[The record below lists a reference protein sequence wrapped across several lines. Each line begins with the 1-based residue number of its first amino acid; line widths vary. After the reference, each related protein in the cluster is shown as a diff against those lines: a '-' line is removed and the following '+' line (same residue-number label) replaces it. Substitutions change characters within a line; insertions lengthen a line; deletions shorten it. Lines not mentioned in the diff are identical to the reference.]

1 MASEATKLAERA
13 VERISLTRSEAHNER
28 GHSGHIHPREYER
41 ARERVAENEA
51 KGYRLDGMPQSSI
64 YGVRPRSEE
73 EQRKARERAALMAA
87 IADYKAEQKPV
98 EPEQKP
104 VEAEQSSFAE
114 VMQRM
119 EESEGVKAGKKRIKE
134 IESGCVESL
143 KAELMAFIE
152 ALWAEKKE
160 EEQHAAGSNG
170 EADDPGKP
178 EGHAGTADDQAGAD
192 GVRPQAAGRDRERRN
207 EDRGSAPAT
216 GPVRRD
222 KRGKLTTAQI
232 QEIYSRYM
240 AGGVT
245 QGQLAQEYGVSLN
258 TVSVLVRKIN
268 AGGRVRGYDETK
280 TGGKASTNAVWPALE
295 KWRLEHNVTIEDMAK
310 AANVNRNT
318 LQSLWNGRYRNEKQ
332 QMEYGPRMSTI
343 DKLLALT
350 GMTYEEAF
358 RRGNGK

>member
-1 MASEATKLAERA
+1 MASIDKRTAQALRTMAANAR
-13 VERISLTRSEAHNER
+13 VQN
-28 GHSGHIHPREYER
+28 GHITPKDWQE
-41 ARERVAENEA
+41 ASARVAENEA

-87 IADYKAEQKPV
+87 LADYKAEQKQP

-104 VEAEQSSFAE
+104 VEAEQKPVEAE
-114 VMQRM
+114 QNSNLMEALRQMQENQARL
-119 EESEGVKAGKKRIKE
+119 EALVAG
-134 IESGCVESL
+134 
-143 KAELMAFIE
+143 LMA
-152 ALWAEKKE
+152 KKE
-160 EEQHAAGSNG
+160 EEHAAGSDAAVN
-170 EADDPGKP
+170 DPGKP
-178 EGHAGTADDQAGAD
+178 EGHAGKADDQAGAD
-192 GVRPQAAGRDRERRN
+192 GVRPAPAGRDRERGD
-207 EDRGSAPAT
+207 EDRGSAPAA

-232 QEIYSRYM
+232 QEIYARYM

-245 QGQLAQEYGVSLN
+245 QGQLAQEYGVSDN

-280 TGGKASTNAVWPALE
+280 TSVKASTNAVWPGLE
-295 KWRLEHNVTIEDMAK
+295 KWRLEHNMTIEDMAE

-318 LQSLWNGRYRNEKQ
+318 LQLLWNGRYRNEKKQ
-332 QMEYGPRMSTI
+332 VEYGPRMSTI

-350 GMTYEEAF
+350 GLKYEEAF
-358 RRGNGK
+358 RRES